1 MDNMDDI
8 EDTNVEVTNVD
19 GMDKD
24 KVNDMDKDKVND
36 MEDDN
41 FDQVGN

>member
-24 KVNDMDKDKVND
+24 KVNDM
-36 MEDDN
+36 EDDN